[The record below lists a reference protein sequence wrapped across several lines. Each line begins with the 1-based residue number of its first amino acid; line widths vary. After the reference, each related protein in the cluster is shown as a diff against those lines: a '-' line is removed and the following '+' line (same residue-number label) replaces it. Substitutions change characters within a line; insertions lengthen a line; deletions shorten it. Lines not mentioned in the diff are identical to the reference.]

1 MSVLFSSRSVGEA
14 QAFLGEAAARDA
26 GDLSGYR
33 RDVGTSKTPSDDRS
47 RELRAIASSVGAAT
61 GRANQLKL
69 ILRRGFE
76 AFGELRVEDL
86 EKIAHE
92 AGFDESGEDLAQSAV
107 EFGLAGRTKSG
118 ALVPLREGR

>member
-1 MSVLFSSRSVGEA
+1 MSVLFSSRSVEEA
-14 QAFLGEAAARDA
+14 QAFLGEAAAREA

-33 RDVGTSKTPSDDRS
+33 REVRASKAPLDERAK
-47 RELRAIASSVGAAT
+47 ELRAIASSVGAAT

-86 EKIAHE
+86 DKIARE
-92 AGFDESGEDLAQSAV
+92 AGFDESGEDLARSAV
-107 EFGLAGRTKSG
+107 EFGLAGRTASG